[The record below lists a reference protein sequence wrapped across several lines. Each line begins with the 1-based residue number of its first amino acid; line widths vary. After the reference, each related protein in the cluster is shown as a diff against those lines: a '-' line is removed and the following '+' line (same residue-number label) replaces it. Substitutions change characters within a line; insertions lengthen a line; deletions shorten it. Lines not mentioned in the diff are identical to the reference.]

1 MKAKPFRYVGPIKGL
16 AEALR
21 QSKSSSALVLPIATK

>member
-1 MKAKPFRYVGPIKGL
+1 MKAKPFRYVGPSAGL

-21 QSKSSSALVLPIATK
+21 RFMAEKSRQ